1 MFRLIRIIFNAFI
14 IVLAIIG
21 FNAIGG
27 QKYIEMA
34 KDTVG
39 NFIARHNFENAK
51 KIGDFSKLNEEFQ
64 IDNTMSLM
72 GYKAVI
78 AEHKASGQ
86 KMVILDSGKKVL
98 LTQEDINSPEI
109 DKKLKNLSEKFKY
122 QGAKVQDIKV
132 TNRGKIDVYGQNV
145 PYAKFDAKI
154 TKLPVSDVS
163 GIIAVVKTSDNS
175 EKLTVALNEKKKY
188 SQLITNE
195 FYRGVSEGVNSVKEV
210 K

>member
-132 TNRGKIDVYGQNV
+132 TNRGRIDVYGQNV